1 MTDMSRQVY
10 RGDELRPADEA
21 ILLPVPASPGRVSV
35 FEVVLVTI
43 LTLVAVARV
52 CATYRQVGQTFDEPV
67 HLAAGIE
74 LLDRGHY
81 TINLMHPPLSRLPLA
96 IGPFLDGVRSTG
108 AADAFEEGNILLWD
122 RGQYL
127 RTLTLARLGSL
138 PFLVLAIVAT
148 WWFARSIFGPRAAG
162 VAAALFSLLP
172 PVLGHAGLA
181 TTDMSI
187 TAVIPLVLATSVK
200 WLDNPGPV
208 QTLKLGVLTGA
219 AVLVKF
225 SALVFIPLMVAL
237 SLAAKLSIEAGTPDE
252 KVRRWRRLEVPTGA
266 VLMLVACTVWAGY
279 GFSVGAL
286 RDIETLSL
294 GSSVLVSAHVLPAPA
309 FWRGL
314 FILVGYNEY
323 HVQPVTALQQ
333 AQLRFG
339 HAWYFFPLAIGVK
352 TPLGFLVFAVIGMGF
367 SVRQAWRTRR
377 WQWAV
382 PSVVIVGML
391 LVLSRS
397 QINIGLRHVL
407 PLYPLLA
414 TVAAVGLLALWD
426 APSSIIRRSGRA
438 VAIVLTGWLCV
449 ASVRAHPDYLAS
461 FNEVVGHHPERFL
474 LDSDLDW
481 GQDIQRLSDT
491 LKARGI
497 DSVAVYLHGLTNE
510 RQLATVKHLVIE
522 PPGPQTGWVAASAY
536 AIYARPRLDW
546 LQHRTPTAKIGTSI
560 WLYHLAR

>member
-1 MTDMSRQVY
+1 V
-10 RGDELRPADEA
+10 
-21 ILLPVPASPGRVSV
+21 PVPASPGRVSA
-35 FEVVLVTI
+35 FEVVWVTI
-43 LTLVAVARV
+43 LTLVAIARV
-52 CATYRQVGQTFDEPV
+52 CATYRDFGQTFDEPV

-74 LLDRGHY
+74 ILDRGQS
-81 TINLMHPPLSRLPLA
+81 TLNLMHPPLARLPLA

-122 RGQYL
+122 RGQYF
-127 RTLTLARLGSL
+127 RTLTLARLGNL
-138 PFLVLAIVAT
+138 PFLALAIVAT
-148 WWFARSIFGPRAAG
+148 WWFARSIFGPRTAG

-172 PVLGHAGLA
+172 PVLAHSGFA

-187 TAVIPLVLATSVK
+187 TAVIPFVLGAIVW
-200 WLDNPGPV
+200 WLDDPV
-208 QTLKLGVLTGA
+208 AVETLRLGLLAGV
-219 AVLVKF
+219 AVLLKF
-225 SALVFIPLMVAL
+225 SALVFVPVMVAL
-237 SLAAKLSIEAGTPDE
+237 SLAAKLSIETGTSDE
-252 KVRRWRRLEVPTGA
+252 KVRRWRRLELPTAG
-266 VLMLVACTVWAGY
+266 VLMLVALIVWAGY

-286 RDIETLSL
+286 KDFETLSL
-294 GSSVLVSAHVLPAPA
+294 GNSALVSAHVVPAPA

-314 FILVGYNEY
+314 FILVGYNDY

-352 TPLGFLVFAVIGMGF
+352 TPLGFLALAVVGLVL
-367 SVRQAWRTRR
+367 SVRQAWRARS
-377 WQWAV
+377 WHWAV

-461 FNEVVGHHPERFL
+461 FNELVGQHPERFL

-546 LQHRTPTAKIGTSI
+546 LLHRTPAAKIGTSI
-560 WLYHLAR
+560 WLYHIVR